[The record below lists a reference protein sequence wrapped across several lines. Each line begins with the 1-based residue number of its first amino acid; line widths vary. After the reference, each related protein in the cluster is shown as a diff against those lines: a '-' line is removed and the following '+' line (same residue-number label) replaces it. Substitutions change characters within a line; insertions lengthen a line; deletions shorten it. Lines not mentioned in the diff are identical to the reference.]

1 MTIMAPTKKSINF
14 FISKTIKI
22 SNFLYL
28 FHIINADDDA
38 LEEAEV
44 VASDDNRDTT
54 DNSSTLVH
62 TDTNSST
69 YAHTGTNSNTNKP
82 AQKLQHRKMHN
93 S

>member
-22 SNFLYL
+22 SNLLYL

-38 LEEAEV
+38 LGEAA
-44 VASDDNRDTT
+44 VASDDNSDTT
-54 DNSSTLVH
+54 DNSSTLVG
-62 TDTNSST
+62 TDTNSNT
-69 YAHTGTNSNTNKP
+69 YVHTGTNSSTNKP
-82 AQKLQHRKMHN
+82 AQRLQHRKMHN